1 MYPVTLERSLSST
14 EVGVW
19 GPCLLCIQ
27 NASIVLYSEDGCSK
41 LHHWSAGV
49 VKRMTL
55 EGDQLVLLASRYA
68 VCILFLVSLYAM
80 QSYYCK
86 WACDVKLHSYSVM
99 FWQNCS
105 LPVHSLHM
113 QS

>member
-1 MYPVTLERSLSST
+1 MILSRDIVVAVTCNYPSLSLLDMYPVTLERSSLSST

-27 NASIVLYSEDGCSK
+27 DASIVLYSEDGYSK

-68 VCILFLVSLYAM
+68 VCSFPSISLYA
-80 QSYYCK
+80 YG
-86 WACDVKLHSYSVM
+86 
-99 FWQNCS
+99 F
-105 LPVHSLHM
+105 
-113 QS
+113 